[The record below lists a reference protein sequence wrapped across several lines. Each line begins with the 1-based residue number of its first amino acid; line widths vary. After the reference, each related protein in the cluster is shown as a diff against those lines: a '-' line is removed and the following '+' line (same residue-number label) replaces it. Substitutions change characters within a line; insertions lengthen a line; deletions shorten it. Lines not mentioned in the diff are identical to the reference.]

1 MNLPNKLTIL
11 RVCMIPFFV
20 AALLW
25 DEGDSQT
32 MRVIADV
39 IFIAAS
45 LTDIVGER
53 TVTVKAEVRVNGTP
67 CTATQTVSFGAG
79 PLAVFAGKPGRGGL
93 TWDDAA
99 RTCGGTPGDADTPGY
114 QPETRLPTKAQL
126 IAVSGRRKGGQYG
139 AAHAAGWP
147 DPAEG
152 TGNDIFAYWTG
163 EASGDGGAWMVSL
176 DDGGSVQALVDINGN
191 AIAVCVTGK

>member
-1 MNLPNKLTIL
+1 
-11 RVCMIPFFV
+11 
-20 AALLW
+20 
-25 DEGDSQT
+25 
-32 MRVIADV
+32 MR
-39 IFIAAS
+39 
-45 LTDIVGER
+45 G
-53 TVTVKAEVRVNGTP
+53 N
-67 CTATQTVSFGAG
+67 
-79 PLAVFAGKPGRGGL
+79 
-93 TWDDAA
+93 
-99 RTCGGTPGDADTPGY
+99 PGDADTPGY

-163 EASGDGGAWMVSL
+163 EARGDGGAWMVSL
-176 DDGGSVQALVDINGN
+176 DDGGSVQALVDINDN